1 MLSHPFSVVQFG
13 ITWKF
18 TKSRRFTNRDFVLR
32 KCKGTNEQGVS
43 VAWPAFPNLL
53 ATKFLPVHPVF
64 SLHLKR
70 EKSLKG
76 EKAAYQIESS
86 DHVSRDEKN
95 RTKEKE
101 KRNQNP
107 VVLFLLKLDMPFH
120 AYVTKLSFVSV
131 CWS

>member
-1 MLSHPFSVVQFG
+1 M
-13 ITWKF
+13 
-18 TKSRRFTNRDFVLR
+18 
-32 KCKGTNEQGVS
+32 
-43 VAWPAFPNLL
+43 AWPAFPNLL

-64 SLHLKR
+64 FLTPEKR
-70 EKSLKG
+70 KIPKG
-76 EKAAYQIESS
+76 EKAACQIESS
-86 DHVSRDEKN
+86 NYVSRDEKN

-120 AYVTKLSFVSV
+120 AYMTKLSFVSV